1 MYIYLYAF
9 ECLLSFPLTKT
20 AEWQLKRLDNN
31 NGCYC
36 SCDTIIV
43 PPHQEAVSTALEG
56 TVNKKARDLL
66 KEIFGGTYSC
76 TPIIASN
83 PAVPAFFLLAG
94 RKSGT
99 PGNTYHVILRNFT

>member
-66 KEIFGGTYSC
+66 KEIFGGV
-76 TPIIASN
+76 TPAR
-83 PAVPAFFLLAG
+83 PLYMRYYKYCMQQHKLLMEFINLI
-94 RKSGT
+94 KFCS
-99 PGNTYHVILRNFT
+99 YKLFTN